1 MSWELDGRLAADT
14 VLVSDSS
21 AFQLRLL
28 NDHRYEWLI
37 LVPKIANV
45 TELFELPSLHQQQL
59 LQICNSA
66 SEKLL
71 GERHCDKVNAGYLGN
86 VVAQFH
92 FHIVGRRMD
101 DPAWPGPVW
110 GHSARESA
118 SEEVIAER
126 CEYWRALRLV

>member
-1 MSWELDGRLAADT
+1 MNWALDERLANDT
-14 VLVSDSS
+14 ALITDSS

-37 LVPKIANV
+37 LVPKIAGV
-45 TELFELPSLHQQQL
+45 TELFELPSRYQQQL
-59 LQICNSA
+59 LEICNSA
-66 SEKLL
+66 SGKLL
-71 GERHCDKVNAGYLGN
+71 SERHCDKVNAGYLGN

-110 GHSARESA
+110 GHSPREA
-118 SEEVIAER
+118 ATAEVIQER
-126 CEYWRALRLV
+126 CNFWRELRLV